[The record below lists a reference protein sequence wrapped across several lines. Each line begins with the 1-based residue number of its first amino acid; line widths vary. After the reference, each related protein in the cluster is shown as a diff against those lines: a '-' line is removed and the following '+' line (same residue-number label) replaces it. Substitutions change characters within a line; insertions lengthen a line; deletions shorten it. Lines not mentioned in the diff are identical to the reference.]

1 MSQADKILEQIKVIV
16 KKKKI
21 RIPGL
26 QLTDEGILHSLKFGG
41 LSIDSINRFQLMLEA
56 YTSGQEIYG
65 SHFHNA
71 RLIRLVESFLIFG
84 RSITEPQVEQ
94 TGLDLL
100 AQNTNEEL
108 FIRNLSAAEEPLGV
122 FLGVIKPELMA
133 SLFEW
138 KTKTGK
144 KRPVVLPEE
153 VEQGRF
159 MPFTHISWTI
169 EKRMYLVTK
178 RDNQLMGIQMTYSPL
193 KAGGGVPRMGLCD
206 FCHGQ
211 YKLHE
216 TASITAR
223 VPVSKLPPYQ
233 NYKSVG
239 RYVCINHLN
248 CNRKLYQNGKH
259 DRIAQFIESV
269 NHNTPLIL

>member
-1 MSQADKILEQIKVIV
+1 MVKAETILEQIKLTV
-16 KKKKI
+16 KKKRI

-26 QLTDEGILHSLKFGG
+26 QLTDEGILFALKFGD
-41 LSIDSINRFQLMLEA
+41 LTEDTLNRFQLVLEA
-56 YTSGQEIYG
+56 YLAGQEIYG
-65 SHFHNA
+65 SHFQNVL
-71 RLIRLVESFLIFG
+71 LIRLIESFLIFG
-84 RSITEPQVEQ
+84 RSITQPKVEK
-94 TGLDLL
+94 TDLDLL
-100 AQNTNEEL
+100 ARNTNEEL
-108 FIRNLSAAEEPLGV
+108 FKRNLTAAEEPLAI
-122 FLGVIKPELMA
+122 FLGVVKPEEMA
-133 SLFEW
+133 SLFKW

-144 KRPVVLPEE
+144 NRPIILPKE

-178 RDNQLMGIQMTYSPL
+178 RDNQLMGLQLSFSPL
-193 KAGGGVPRMGLCD
+193 RSTGSVPRMGLCD

-211 YKLHE
+211 HKLHE

-223 VPVSKLPPYQ
+223 IPTSKLPPYR

-239 RYVCINHLN
+239 RYVCIDHVD
-248 CNRKLYQNGKH
+248 CNRKLYRSGKY

-269 NHNTPLIL
+269 NENTPLIL